1 VSARPEAAALWAEA
15 GAGVP
20 RQEAV
25 AQDAPVPLAAAVV
38 SQDAAARPREAAAA
52 RHGAA
57 VEEAQLGAAVEEEA
71 QPGAVVVAAEE
82 PRDGV
87 AAARVARRVG
97 PGAPAV
103 AQPSAAAWAS
113 LLLPWPGPLP
123 AAQSARAMARRSIAS
138 RSG

>member
-1 VSARPEAAALWAEA
+1 MSARPEAAALWAEA
-15 GAGVP
+15 VVGVEVP
-20 RQEAV
+20 RQEAA

-57 VEEAQLGAAVEEEA
+57 VAQLGAAAVEEA
-71 QPGAVVVAAEE
+71 QPGVVVVAAE

-103 AQPSAAAWAS
+103 AQPSAAAWAF
-113 LLLPWPGPLP
+113 LLLPWPGP
-123 AAQSARAMARRSIAS
+123 
-138 RSG
+138 

>member
-1 VSARPEAAALWAEA
+1 MSARPEAAALWAEEVV
-15 GAGVP
+15 GAEVP
-20 RQEAV
+20 RQEAA

-57 VEEAQLGAAVEEEA
+57 VAQLGAAAVEEA
-71 QPGAVVVAAEE
+71 QPGVVVVAAE
-82 PRDGV
+82 PRDGVV

-103 AQPSAAAWAS
+103 AQPSVAAWAF
-113 LLLPWPGPLP
+113 LLLPWPGP
-123 AAQSARAMARRSIAS
+123 
-138 RSG
+138 

>member
-1 VSARPEAAALWAEA
+1 MSARPEAAALWAEA
-15 GAGVP
+15 GAEVP
-20 RQEAV
+20 RQEAA

-38 SQDAAARPREAAAA
+38 SQDAAARPREEAAA

-71 QPGAVVVAAEE
+71 QPGVVVVAAA

-103 AQPSAAAWAS
+103 APPSAAAWAF
-113 LLLPWPGPLP
+113 LLLPWPGP
-123 AAQSARAMARRSIAS
+123 
-138 RSG
+138 